1 MCVRDKDRYFE
12 NALRK
17 EVPGSMKKIFMSFIV
32 LLSMGAAV
40 YAAEKPLGVEEYTS
54 IDQLATEIAS
64 YFPKVQGV
72 VKAVKGDQLTIAL
85 GTKDGLLP
93 GVELA
98 LWRDGK
104 EIHHPVTGEVIGR
117 VEVPV
122 GSAEVL
128 SLSET
133 SSTAVVKDKVLDPK
147 PGDKARITPKKISL
161 AILPVRADRPEI
173 IHGLAD
179 RLNELGRFTLLDSEK
194 TADFLRGK
202 KQRDESLIR
211 EMSKAF
217 NLDVIAA
224 VGIYPAEEGKIFVTT
239 RLFYADEARPL
250 DTIVAMIDL
259 KKKKDVF
266 GDVKP
271 YFAPEKV
278 EKSNITELPFEA
290 QLFAAADLEGT
301 GSLEYVLSDGSRLHI
316 YRQST
321 AGWREEWVEPAGPR
335 DIEIQHINLDVADI
349 NGDGRPE
356 IFVTEM
362 RNGTVVSPVF
372 EFRGGQY
379 QKVAEVPGFLRVV
392 NFPGVGR
399 ILIGRDY
406 DPKSFYTGPP
416 RQYEWSNGKYV
427 LGKEISL
434 PEGIGI
440 YGFVF
445 ANVGET
451 SPLLVALTEKNR
463 VVVYSKDTRIWMSA
477 EEYPAVGIT
486 VTKPVTDAVSIIS
499 RTASEDEKSQK
510 VRIPG
515 RVLALDM
522 NGDGKDEIIVV
533 KNIGD
538 SFLGSYSKAEIVSLG
553 WTGARLE
560 QRWAVNDVPG
570 AIPDFQIVRQENGG
584 ADILALVKSSGGLFA
599 RDKYSVLTF
608 QAK

>member
-1 MCVRDKDRYFE
+1 
-12 NALRK
+12 
-17 EVPGSMKKIFMSFIV
+17 MKKIFIGFV
-32 LLSMGAAV
+32 LLLAMGVAAH
-40 YAAEKPLGVEEYTS
+40 AADKPLGVEEYTS
-54 IDQLATEIAS
+54 IDQLAKEIVS
-64 YFPKVQGV
+64 YFPKVQGEV
-72 VKAVKGDQLTIAL
+72 TAVKGNQLTIAL
-85 GTKDGLLP
+85 GTKDGLMP
-93 GVELA
+93 GVELT

-104 EIHHPVTGEVIGR
+104 EILHPVTGAVIGR

-128 SLSET
+128 SLSEA
-133 SSTAVVKDKVLDPK
+133 SSTAVVKDRVLDPK

-173 IHGLAD
+173 IHGLTE

-194 TADFLRGK
+194 AADFLRGK

-224 VGIYPAEEGKIFVTT
+224 VGIYPSEGEKILVTT

-259 KKKKDVF
+259 KTKKDAF
-266 GDVKP
+266 GEVKP
-271 YFAPEKV
+271 FFAPTKV
-278 EKSNITELPFEA
+278 EKSNITELPFAA
-290 QLFAAADLEGT
+290 QLFAAADLDGT
-301 GSLEYVLSDGSRLHI
+301 GGLEYVFSDGARLHI
-316 YRQST
+316 YRQSA
-321 AGWREEWVEPAGPR
+321 AGWREEWAEPAGSR
-335 DIEIQHINLDVADI
+335 DIALQYINLDVADI

-362 RNGTVVSPVF
+362 RQGTVVSFVV
-372 EFRGGQY
+372 EFRDGQY
-379 QKVAEVPGFLRVV
+379 HRIADVPGFLRVV
-392 NFPGVGR
+392 NYPGMGR

-406 DPKSFYTGPP
+406 DPKSFYIGPT

-427 LGKEISL
+427 LGREISL

-445 ANVGET
+445 ANIGEP
-451 SPLLVALTEKNR
+451 SPLLVALADKDR
-463 VVVYSKDTRIWMSA
+463 VVVYSKDTPIWRSA
-477 EEYPAVGIT
+477 EAYPSVGIT
-486 VTKPVTDAVSIIS
+486 VTKPVTDAAGVISQSVSE
-499 RTASEDEKSQK
+499 AQK
-510 VRIPG
+510 VWIPG

-522 NGDGKDEIIVV
+522 NGDGKDEIILV

-538 SFLGSYSKAEIVSLG
+538 SFLGYYSKAEIVSLG

-560 QRWAVNDVPG
+560 QRWALKDVPG
-570 AIPDFQIVRQENGG
+570 AVPDLQIVRQESAGVN
-584 ADILALVKSSGGLFA
+584 ILALVKSPGGLFA
-599 RDKYSVLTF
+599 KDKYSVLTF
-608 QAK
+608 MAK

>member
-1 MCVRDKDRYFE
+1 
-12 NALRK
+12 
-17 EVPGSMKKIFMSFIV
+17 MKKIFTGFLL
-32 LLSMGAAV
+32 LLSMGVAV
-40 YAAEKPLGVEEYTS
+40 HAAEKPLGVEEYTS
-54 IDQLATEIAS
+54 IDQLATEIVS
-64 YFPKVQGV
+64 YFPKVQGE
-72 VKAVKGDQLTIAL
+72 VKAVQGDRLTIAL
-85 GTKDGLLP
+85 GTKDGLTP

-104 EIHHPVTGEVIGR
+104 EILHPVTGAVIGR
-117 VEVPV
+117 AEVPV

-133 SSTAVVKDKVLDPK
+133 SLTAVVRDRVLDPK
-147 PGDKARITPKKISL
+147 PGDKARITPKKINL

-173 IHGLAD
+173 IHRLTE

-194 TADFLRGK
+194 AADFLRGK

-224 VGIYPAEEGKIFVTT
+224 VGIYPTEGGKILVTT

-259 KKKKDVF
+259 KTKKDAF
-266 GDVKP
+266 GEVKP
-271 YFAPEKV
+271 YFAPTKV

-290 QLFAAADLEGT
+290 QLFAAANLDGT
-301 GSLEYVLSDGSRLHI
+301 GGLEYVFSDGARLHI
-316 YRQST
+316 YRQSA
-321 AGWREEWVEPAGPR
+321 AGWREEWAEPAGPR

-362 RNGTVVSPVF
+362 RNGTVVSHVV
-372 EFRGGQY
+372 EFRNGLY
-379 QKVAEVPGFLRVV
+379 QRIADVPGFLRVV
-392 NFPGVGR
+392 NYPGMGR
-399 ILIGRDY
+399 ILIGQDY
-406 DPKSFYTGPP
+406 DSKSFYTGPP

-427 LGKEISL
+427 LGREISL

-445 ANVGET
+445 ANVGES
-451 SPLLVALTEKNR
+451 SPLLVALTEKDR
-463 VVVYSKDTRIWMSA
+463 VVVYSKDTRIWRS
-477 EEYPAVGIT
+477 EEAYPSVGIT

-499 RTASEDEKSQK
+499 QSVGEGQKSQK
-510 VRIPG
+510 VRISG

-522 NGDGKDEIIVV
+522 NGDGKDEIILV

-538 SFLGSYSKAEIVSLG
+538 PFLGYYAKSEIVSLG

-560 QRWAVNDVPG
+560 QQWAVKDVPG
-570 AIPDFQIVRQENGG
+570 AVPDFEIVRQESAGVS
-584 ADILALVKSSGGLFA
+584 ILALVKSPGGLFA
-599 RDKYSVLTF
+599 KDKYSVLTF
-608 QAK
+608 MAK